1 MKDKIILIAM
11 SVIVIIG
18 IGVGRYYWGK
28 QTSSADK
35 QENISAMESSDEK
48 ESVSSPKRTI
58 SKVQKQRDEAIK
70 EEVTPIWEGAS
81 SRTDLQGKLT
91 GTTWETTRPDGYM
104 NLYHKF
110 VISGDE
116 VKEYTARRT
125 RNYDDPKNWNES
137 TEWDIHSINE
147 PEKGL
152 YVVALKGK
160 AGTGIFEET
169 PVFLVFKGTMCFYS
183 LAGNE
188 ASNTPITLV
197 SSK

>member
-1 MKDKIILIAM
+1 MIASLLIA
-11 SVIVIIG
+11 SCNSNKKVNNNTQVQ
-18 IGVGRYYWGK
+18 K
-28 QTSSADK
+28 
-35 QENISAMESSDEK
+35 ENISSPKETVSEIQEQSDE
-48 ESVSSPKRTI
+48 TI
-58 SKVQKQRDEAIK
+58 KK
-70 EEVTPIWEGAS
+70 EVTPTWKGAS
-81 SRTDLQGKLT
+81 SRSDLQRKLE
-91 GTTWETTRPDGYM
+91 GTTWETTRPDGLT

-116 VKEYTARRT
+116 VKEYTARQT
-125 RNYDDPKNWNES
+125 RNYNDPKNWGNL

-147 PEKGL
+147 PDQGL

-160 AGTGIFEET
+160 PGSGVYEET